1 MKTGKRGRPRLFDQ
15 YVKFSVNIS
24 IEDVMVIDR
33 LVADGVFPSRSE
45 AIRYAIQYAFSQFY
59 PEDIRTIPGRRLNMH
74 KGRASKD
81 ALQRKA

>member
-33 LVADGVFPSRSE
+33 LVADGVFPTRSE
-45 AIRYAIQYAFSQFY
+45 AIRYAIQYTFSQFY
-59 PEDIRTIPGRRLNMH
+59 PEDIKAVVGRRVSVRL
-74 KGRASKD
+74 GRPSKD

>member
-24 IEDVMVIDR
+24 IEDIMVIDR
-33 LVADGVFPSRSE
+33 LVADGVFPTRSE

-59 PEDIRTIPGRRLNMH
+59 PEDIKTIPGRRVGTRL
-74 KGRASKD
+74 GRPPR
-81 ALQRKA
+81 ALQGKT